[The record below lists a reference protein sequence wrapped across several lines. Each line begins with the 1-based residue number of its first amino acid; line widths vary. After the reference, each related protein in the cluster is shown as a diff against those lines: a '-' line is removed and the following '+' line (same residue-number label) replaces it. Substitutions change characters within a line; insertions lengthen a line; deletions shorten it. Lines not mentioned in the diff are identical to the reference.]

1 MKNFL
6 IRWLPNILIAL
17 ALPSLILCHHN
28 LIVILAIAVI
38 ICTYISAVNV
48 YLVNENVKKG
58 ITWFNPMIDY

>member
-38 ICTYISAVNV
+38 ICTYISADNV
-48 YLVNENVKKG
+48 YFVN
-58 ITWFNPMIDY
+58 